1 MNEDGKPKPGE
12 SLIKQF
18 DYYDGAFDDAKYYV
32 IGAIHK

>member
-18 DYYDGAFDDAKYYV
+18 DYYNATFDEAKCYIAGTV
-32 IGAIHK
+32 SK